1 MLTKDPDVRGTVAC
15 ARENVITVGCPTAAT
30 IVWRLVPARQEAV
43 QGASVRPCFPNFGYV
58 GHRIKRCE
66 PNASFIWRNGDIG
79 RQRRRGQQ
87 LSWRR
92 SVVFGYEYVVTLTEH
107 QLSARS
113 PNWIVSDQ

>member
-1 MLTKDPDVRGTVAC
+1 MLRKDPNVGRTIAR
-15 ARENVITVGCPTAAT
+15 ARENVITSGCPTAAT
-30 IVWRLVPARQEAV
+30 LIWRFIPARQEAM
-43 QGASVRPCFPNFGYV
+43 QGAAVRTCFQKFRHV

-66 PNASFIWRNGDIG
+66 PDASFIRRNRDIH

-113 PNWIVSDQ
+113 PNWIVSD